1 MEDQEEKTGNKW
13 MLDKHVPVVFI
24 LAIIIQTATWVW
36 WTATFSA
43 ETRARLSYLEHAAAE
58 ASKLPERMARQEA
71 LMESSNEILREIR
84 DSISKRQRNERGNR
98 DEQTY

>member
-1 MEDQEEKTGNKW
+1 MENQEEKSENKW

-43 ETRARLSYLEHAAAE
+43 ETRARLSYLEHSAAE

-71 LMESSNEILREIR
+71 LMESNNAILREIR
-84 DSISKRQRNERGNR
+84 DNIARNKGN
-98 DEQTY
+98 